1 MLFKTK
7 IKFFFGKN
15 NKKEKIKKILGFGFV
30 VGKTSY
36 DLNNKTIIQPCFW
49 SPKPGFSGTLQ

>member
-7 IKFFFGKN
+7 IKFFGKN
-15 NKKEKIKKILGFGFV
+15 NKKEKIKKNLGFGFV

-36 DLNNKTIIQPCFW
+36 DLNNETIIQSCFW
-49 SPKPGFSGTLQ
+49 FPKPGFGGTLQ